1 MLSHAASLP
10 SGILGI
16 GPPFGQSQW
25 PQEKVS
31 VYVGA
36 HVGPRPRPPAHS
48 GGSWTGRRRPRKRRS
63 SGRRSADRLL
73 GHPPNSHPFLL
84 LRAQTPPEP
93 RLLWSSSV
101 SSSWSAKQASSRHA
115 LSVVLSASLL
125 HRNKSADLPLR
136 GCNLLRQRSHLLLER
151 GHTFLD
157 EGVLQPVHMRV
168 SAHGQKGDA
177 TCDGCEMGN
186 RESIA

>member
-1 MLSHAASLP
+1 MQLPCLRGSL
-10 SGILGI
+10 GLGRPLGRANGLRKRFQFTW
-16 GPPFGQSQW
+16 GPMWGR
-25 PQEKVS
+25 
-31 VYVGA
+31 GL
-36 HVGPRPRPPAHS
+36 GPRRIQGAPGPGDGGQGSGGARAGGALIACWATPRTLTPSFFFGPRRPPSLVCS
-48 GGSWTGRRRPRKRRS
+48 GAPP
-63 SGRRSADRLL
+63 SA
-73 GHPPNSHPFLL
+73 PPGVPSRQAAGTLC
-84 LRAQTPPEP
+84 
-93 RLLWSSSV
+93 LWF
-101 SSSWSAKQASSRHA
+101 
-115 LSVVLSASLL
+115 LSASLL